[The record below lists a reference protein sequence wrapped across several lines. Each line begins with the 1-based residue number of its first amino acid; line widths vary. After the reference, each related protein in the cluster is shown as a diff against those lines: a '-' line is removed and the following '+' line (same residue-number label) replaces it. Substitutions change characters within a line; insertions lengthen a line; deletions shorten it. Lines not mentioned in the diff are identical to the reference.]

1 MSSSRRKFLKQ
12 GTLMALAAG
21 VPWSLTEKASGMG
34 TSTSK
39 TAGLTFAS
47 FKSQRG
53 TSFFIHHETGKL
65 KATLV
70 DITSFASRQQTAA
83 GKEGFTLLFRGPQDT
98 TLKQDTFLIEHDQ
111 LGLFSFLI
119 VPVRTR
125 NTSAAHYAAVI
136 NRLHS

>member
-53 TSFFIHHETGKL
+53 TTFFIHHGTGKL

-125 NTSAAHYAAVI
+125 DTRAPHYAAVI